1 MNPNPTTHDAPPAEG
16 LKLHMGIAEQGKIYA
31 VEGNHKLALAYYQSA
46 INMTVQA
53 GDPELFFRLYLES
66 ALESM
71 EHLGLHDEVID
82 YCNRALKIYE
92 ENPPSE
98 DNDFAK
104 LDFANIHQRKG
115 IVLFKMGQKEEAKE
129 YLKKALDLI
138 KKEKGKFPL
147 SEKVLRW
154 AQTGMYID
162 AKRVLSEQK
171 SSKYFTVTKENLRP
185 EAAIKLPDEQNMVMT
200 R

>member
-1 MNPNPTTHDAPPAEG
+1 MTANQTQAQSPPAEG
-16 LKLHMGIAEQGKIYA
+16 LKLHMGVAEQGKIYA

-71 EHLGLHDEVID
+71 EHLGMHNEVLD

-92 ENPPSE
+92 ETPPAE
-98 DNDFAK
+98 DNNFAK

-115 IVLFKMGQKEEAKE
+115 IVLFKMDRKEEAKE
-129 YLKKALDLI
+129 FLKKAIDLI
-138 KKEKGKFPL
+138 KKENGKFPL
-147 SEKVLRW
+147 AEKVMRW
-154 AQTGMYID
+154 AQSCFHID
-162 AKRVLSEQK
+162 EKRILSEQK
-171 SSKYFTVTKENLRP
+171 SSNYFTVKKESLRP
-185 EAAIKLPDEQNMVMT
+185 EAAIKLPDEKNMMVG